1 MPYLLLMEFSV
12 FLFLN
17 GRRVGERTFHD
28 ASLYTLEFL
37 YIHYVLTIS
46 FIIFSDLMLSYLWL
60 LGAPSWV
67 LLCPLVWAL
76 LLFTFCLKLFQ
87 IHLCISCRRPRIS
100 HSSKELWVL
109 LMGNKLY
116 LLKLNFPL
124 VYLHHP
130 QYMSLIINLS
140 KLTYD
145 LISKL
150 LESSIHRMFSLC
162 KALF

>member
-1 MPYLLLMEFSV
+1 MPYLLRMEFSA

-46 FIIFSDLMLSYLWL
+46 FTIFSGRVLSCLWL
-60 LGAPSWV
+60 LGAPCWV

-76 LLFTFCLKLFQ
+76 LLFAPCLEPFQ
-87 IHLCISCRRPRIS
+87 AHLCISCRRPRIS
-100 HSSKELWVL
+100 HSSKKLWVL

-130 QYMSLIINLS
+130 QYMSLS
-140 KLTYD
+140 
-145 LISKL
+145 
-150 LESSIHRMFSLC
+150 
-162 KALF
+162 